1 MNQNHLPDPGGALG
15 QAEGLAVAQLLG
27 KHREM
32 IALALFETGNVI
44 VAPSD
49 ENPKQKLRAEVF
61 FIEKLLSGRREF
73 GDTLFGDKARALR
86 QLHPS
91 YDLASYGETLRRE
104 MEAIREATADFLSP
118 EQSQL
123 LETTLNNLYAP
134 LAVVSHSRVNVLFV
148 GDCLGRE
155 LQCFLYPIYKRMGVD
170 LNFVHLG
177 GRTEFLVRKAIQ
189 DWEHEPYDLIF
200 YSPFTHDS
208 MPNYSRLAARPFLSS
223 RSIRS
228 VAYEAFNEAISIV
241 QFIRVQFPDPPL
253 FVHNSSFL
261 LRELRDESFAPKT
274 KYIKPWLKK
283 VLTRRARHEAR
294 ESVNELINEYV
305 RKRTDHQR
313 IHILDEY
320 GLVRLFGEE
329 HLARYLYYA
338 DDLHP
343 SVLGQKLA
351 HAYETV
357 IAAQLLSK
365 KKVFVTDLDNTLWMG
380 TVGDGAVEHLANRQR
395 ILKRLRQK
403 GFLLAI
409 SSKNEAENISW
420 SGAELSDEDF
430 SSKRINWLPKAG
442 NIHAIATE
450 LNLNLKE
457 FVFIDDMAVERTLV
471 ERGLPGITVLDG
483 SLDSTWATLD
493 QLARLAVNRDGQDRT
508 KLYREKKLRDD
519 FLSESSDGER
529 RHKESLK
536 SLALHARVSDASNES
551 IGRVVELI
559 NRTNQFNINGSRVTE
574 TMVRQ
579 RLGDPTRRVLCVEM
593 RDRFGDSGLVCCA
606 LLAIGSDEVEI
617 ESFVLSCRAFGF
629 GIETALVNVIKA
641 ASRDVGVGRI
651 VARFKAT
658 ERNQACRN
666 FLPAHSFIRQSGEL
680 WCCNDAGPLKDPEW
694 LTVESTVRK
703 TEQARRNLF

>member
-1 MNQNHLPDPGGALG
+1 
-15 QAEGLAVAQLLG
+15 
-27 KHREM
+27 
-32 IALALFETGNVI
+32 
-44 VAPSD
+44 
-49 ENPKQKLRAEVF
+49 
-61 FIEKLLSGRREF
+61 
-73 GDTLFGDKARALR
+73 
-86 QLHPS
+86 
-91 YDLASYGETLRRE
+91 
-104 MEAIREATADFLSP
+104 
-118 EQSQL
+118 
-123 LETTLNNLYAP
+123 
-134 LAVVSHSRVNVLFV
+134 
-148 GDCLGRE
+148 
-155 LQCFLYPIYKRMGVD
+155 
-170 LNFVHLG
+170 
-177 GRTEFLVRKAIQ
+177 
-189 DWEHEPYDLIF
+189 
-200 YSPFTHDS
+200 
-208 MPNYSRLAARPFLSS
+208 
-223 RSIRS
+223 
-228 VAYEAFNEAISIV
+228 
-241 QFIRVQFPDPPL
+241 
-253 FVHNSSFL
+253 
-261 LRELRDESFAPKT
+261 
-274 KYIKPWLKK
+274 
-283 VLTRRARHEAR
+283 
-294 ESVNELINEYV
+294 
-305 RKRTDHQR
+305 
-313 IHILDEY
+313 
-320 GLVRLFGEE
+320 
-329 HLARYLYYA
+329 
-338 DDLHP
+338 
-343 SVLGQKLA
+343 
-351 HAYETV
+351 
-357 IAAQLLSK
+357 
-365 KKVFVTDLDNTLWMG
+365 
-380 TVGDGAVEHLANRQR
+380 
-395 ILKRLRQK
+395 
-403 GFLLAI
+403 
-409 SSKNEAENISW
+409 
-420 SGAELSDEDF
+420 
-430 SSKRINWLPKAG
+430 
-442 NIHAIATE
+442 
-450 LNLNLKE
+450 
-457 FVFIDDMAVERTLV
+457 LV

-629 GIETALVNVIKA
+629 GIETALFNVIKA